1 MLIAFVVLNVVNHQ
15 VKLKLC
21 GLTAD
26 RLFILKTINV
36 NGKSFINV
44 NVKQFGGLGAMIVH
58 LQNLAIALF
67 GTPMTTI

>member
-1 MLIAFVVLNVVNHQ
+1 MVFVALNVGSHL
-15 VKLKLC
+15 VKPKQC
-21 GLTAD
+21 GLIAD
-26 RLFILKTINV
+26 RLFILKTINA

-44 NVKQFGGLGAMIVH
+44 IAKQLGGLGATIAH

>member
-1 MLIAFVVLNVVNHQ
+1 MVFVALNVGSHL
-15 VKLKLC
+15 VKLKRC
-21 GLTAD
+21 GLIAD
-26 RLFILKTINV
+26 RLFILKTINA

-44 NVKQFGGLGAMIVH
+44 IAKQLGGLGATIAH